1 LNRVVLDSNV
11 LISAFFWNGNEREVL
26 LKCKIKNLKSVLSL
40 EILNETKRVLL
51 NKFDLPQEK
60 IDEYIRNVLLF
71 SEIVAIK
78 GDINVIKED
87 PSDNIILETAIRGNA
102 ELIITGDNHLLK
114 IKAYKRITIVP
125 ASKIVYEK

>member
-1 LNRVVLDSNV
+1 MNRVVLDSNV